1 MVQVQGCKQ
10 RRWSVQA
17 VKRGSEA
24 AAGVESGLEWLKH
37 KKWEEQSQ
45 ESAWGRQVAVPVG
58 S

>member
-45 ESAWGRQVAVPVG
+45 ESA
-58 S
+58 

>member
-1 MVQVQGCKQ
+1 M
-10 RRWSVQA
+10 QA

-45 ESAWGRQVAVPVG
+45 ESA
-58 S
+58 